1 MFKKLLVAGLAFA
14 AVTSTQ
20 VITANAA
27 PVEPQAQKS
36 FEISQRASVP
46 FVPNACITIKKVIQS
61 PNNTR
66 DYWILETMS
75 GSELRLE
82 QSNQVGGWFKTIRN
96 GSEIE
101 VMTSPTMSIIYGW
114 RIL

>member
-27 PVEPQAQKS
+27 SVEPQKS